1 MMKRL
6 YKGIRVLVADDYAV
20 WRKGISEI
28 LRHAEGIHVV
38 GEAENGLEAIA
49 QSEILHPDVILMDD
63 DMPRCD
69 GLEAART
76 IKAQYPNIRVLV
88 LSDGEERLLEAIKSG
103 ATGYVLKN
111 IKPVD
116 IIDSVKKV
124 YAGEHVIPEHLA
136 VAVIPKLFQS
146 IEQAVSKRVELTER
160 EQEVLCY
167 LSTGASNRDIA
178 SALLISE
185 NTVQNHVGR
194 ILKKLSLG
202 NRAQAAAYAVRE
214 GFTLETDRT

>member
-1 MMKRL
+1 M
-6 YKGIRVLVADDYAV
+6 LVVDDYAV

-28 LRHAEGIHVV
+28 LRHDDGIHVV

-49 QSEILHPDVILMDD
+49 QCGTLLPDVILMDHH
-63 DMPRCD
+63 MPLSD
-69 GLEAART
+69 GLEATRA
-76 IKAQYPNIRVLV
+76 IKTQYPFVRVLM
-88 LSDGEERLLEAIKSG
+88 LSDGEEMLIEAIKSG

-111 IKPVD
+111 IKPADMV
-116 IIDSVKKV
+116 DSVKRV
-124 YAGEHVIPEHLA
+124 SMGEHVIPEHLA

-146 IEQAVSKRVELTER
+146 IEQAVTKRAELTDR
-160 EQEVLCY
+160 EHEVLCY

-178 SALLISE
+178 NALLISE

-194 ILKKLSLG
+194 ILKKLNLG

-214 GFTLETDRT
+214 GFTLERDRT